1 MRTLAR
7 VYVDALQDAGHECLL
22 VTSDQHYQ
30 PMTARDYE
38 RVLDPRPRDPRTSGP
53 LLRVLGETRRWRPD
67 VVVAELV
74 WDPRWLAL
82 ARLAPLVHL
91 IHDDAP
97 HDATESRP
105 RWQRALFAHL
115 SRRAART
122 VAFSSHVA
130 DRLGP
135 GTAVVP
141 LTSDVPD
148 AELPAEPAQRRDF
161 VLYGRMSPYKNVPV
175 ALRAWQAH
183 VESNAYRG
191 DRLLLIGDGPLDLPE
206 LPAHCEWRRGRYS
219 YADVLGTLAA
229 AKGSLVH
236 YRNATQSGVQLL
248 SLQLGVPPI
257 VSDSGALPDFQ
268 PQDEPPI
275 GVDDVAGLAAGFASL
290 ADPAIAAAR
299 GKACREH
306 YVANFAAARSAA
318 VLADVLSE
326 AQPAARHGRRV
337 FDRVEAQR
345 GFPCGVGD
353 PGAQV
358 VVGDQAVDRLAQL
371 GDVTGRNE

>member
-7 VYVDALQDAGHECLL
+7 VYVDALHEAGHECLL
-22 VTSDQHYQ
+22 VTSDQHYE
-30 PMTARDYE
+30 PMTARGYE
-38 RVLDPRPRDPRTSGP
+38 RVLDPRPRDPRTIAP
-53 LLRVLGETRRWRPD
+53 LLRVLGEARRWRPE

-97 HDATESRP
+97 HDATETRP

-115 SRRAART
+115 SRRAVRT
-122 VAFSSHVA
+122 VAFSAHVA
-130 DRLGP
+130 GRLGP

-148 AELPAEPAQRRDF
+148 ADLPAEPAQRRDF

-183 VESNAYRG
+183 VESSDYRG
-191 DRLLLIGDGPLDLPE
+191 DRLLLIGDGPLDVA
-206 LPAHCEWRRGRYS
+206 LPARCEWRRGRYS

-248 SLQLGVPPI
+248 SLQLGVVPI

-268 PQDEPPI
+268 PSDESPI
-275 GVDDVAGLAAGFASL
+275 GVDDVAGLAAAFASL

-299 GKACREH
+299 GKACRAH
-306 YVANFAAARSAA
+306 YQARLCASRSAA

-326 AQPAARHGRRV
+326 AARG
-337 FDRVEAQR
+337 
-345 GFPCGVGD
+345 
-353 PGAQV
+353 
-358 VVGDQAVDRLAQL
+358 
-371 GDVTGRNE
+371 

>member
-1 MRTLAR
+1 MRVLWLSPWMRTLAR
-7 VYVDALQDAGHECLL
+7 VYVDALREAGHECLL

-30 PMTARDYE
+30 PMTARPYE
-38 RVLDPRPRDPRTSGP
+38 RVLDPRPRDPRTIAP
-53 LLRVLGETRRWRPD
+53 LLRVLGEARRWRPD

-91 IHDDAP
+91 VHDDAP

-115 SRRAART
+115 SRRAVRT
-122 VAFSSHVA
+122 VAFSSYVA
-130 DRLGP
+130 DRLGA

-141 LTSDVPD
+141 LTSDVPE
-148 AELPAEPAQRRDF
+148 AELPAEPVRRRDF

-183 VESNAYRG
+183 VDSTAYRG
-191 DRLLLIGDGPLDLPE
+191 DRLLLIGDGPLDLPA

-219 YADVLGTLAA
+219 YADVLGTLAG

-268 PQDEPPI
+268 PPDEPPI
-275 GVDDVAGLAAGFASL
+275 GVDDVAGLAGAFASL
-290 ADPAIAAAR
+290 ADPAVAAAR
-299 GKACREH
+299 GKACRSH
-306 YVANFAAARSAA
+306 YQERFAASRSAA
-318 VLADVLSE
+318 VLARVLGE
-326 AQPAARHGRRV
+326 AAPAAGHGGGV
-337 FDRVEAQR
+337 LDRVEAQR
-345 GFPCGVGD
+345 
-353 PGAQV
+353 
-358 VVGDQAVDRLAQL
+358 
-371 GDVTGRNE
+371 

>member
-1 MRTLAR
+1 MRVLWLSPWMRTLAR
-7 VYVDALQDAGHECLL
+7 VYVDALREAGHECLL

-30 PMTARDYE
+30 PMTARHYE
-38 RVLDPRPRDPRTSGP
+38 RVLDPRPRDPRTTGP
-53 LLRVLGETRRWRPD
+53 LLRVLGEARRWRPD

-74 WDPRWLAL
+74 WDPRWLLL

-105 RWQRALFAHL
+105 RWQQALFAHL
-115 SRRAART
+115 SRRAVQT
-122 VAFSSHVA
+122 VAFSPHVA

-135 GTAVVP
+135 GTAIVP
-141 LTSDVPD
+141 LTSDVPEAD
-148 AELPAEPAQRRDF
+148 RPAEPEERRDF
-161 VLYGRMSPYKNVPV
+161 VLYGRMAPYKNVPV
-175 ALRAWQAH
+175 ALRAWRAH
-183 VESNAYRG
+183 VESDAYRG
-191 DRLLLIGDGPLDLPE
+191 DRLLLIGDGPLDLPA

-219 YADVLGTLAA
+219 YADVLDTVAA

-268 PQDEPPI
+268 PSDEPPI
-275 GVDDVAGLAAGFASL
+275 GVDDVSGLAAAFAGL

-306 YVANFAAARSAA
+306 YLAHFAAPRSAA
-318 VLADVLSE
+318 ALADVLSR
-326 AQPAARHGRRV
+326 AATVRARQ
-337 FDRVEAQR
+337 E
-345 GFPCGVGD
+345 
-353 PGAQV
+353 
-358 VVGDQAVDRLAQL
+358 
-371 GDVTGRNE
+371 